1 MTKMNIPGVH
11 SHMARGLDAF
21 SHDLSTIY
29 LRYEGTTAMRRLAK
43 RKEKAWS
50 ELVSCS
56 RKLRRSSAVKVCKKE
71 HKKSSE
77 EDAEKGQA
85 P

>member
-1 MTKMNIPGVH
+1 
-11 SHMARGLDAF
+11 
-21 SHDLSTIY
+21 
-29 LRYEGTTAMRRLAK
+29 MRRLVK

-56 RKLRRSSAVKVCKKE
+56 RKLRRSSAVKMCKKE

-85 P
+85 LRNREKLTKLKRYNISRMQ

>member
-1 MTKMNIPGVH
+1 MQ
-11 SHMARGLDAF
+11 
-21 SHDLSTIY
+21 
-29 LRYEGTTAMRRLAK
+29 RLVK
-43 RKEKAWS
+43 RKKKAWS
-50 ELVSCS
+50 ELVSRS
-56 RKLRRSSAVKVCKKE
+56 KKLGRSSAVKVCKKE

>member
-1 MTKMNIPGVH
+1 VQGVH
-11 SHMARGLDAF
+11 QEKTQVKV
-21 SHDLSTIY
+21 LSNDH
-29 LRYEGTTAMRRLAK
+29 
-43 RKEKAWS
+43 AWS

-56 RKLRRSSAVKVCKKE
+56 KKLRRSSAVKVCKKE

-77 EDAEKGQA
+77 EDADKGQA

>member
-1 MTKMNIPGVH
+1 
-11 SHMARGLDAF
+11 
-21 SHDLSTIY
+21 
-29 LRYEGTTAMRRLAK
+29 MRRLVK
-43 RKEKAWS
+43 LKEKAWS

-56 RKLRRSSAVKVCKKE
+56 KKLRRSSAVKVCEKE

-77 EDAEKGQA
+77 EDVEKGQA